1 MLAIDELTGVG
12 WWATDRNRIPGKVTI
27 YVFIPSELRQNI
39 DPDDPTLASRARI
52 DAIRDS
58 WRPDTDRR
66 AIVERIVALN
76 NDPSTRPV
84 EFTIAIPGRGVYTNY
99 ADFRTPAAREAM
111 HTYMDSLNR
120 FNEAMANLQKMRE
133 AFAKG
138 DTRFDDL
145 ILRAEEQISASRAEL
160 QTLRNDVITLER

>member
-1 MLAIDELTGVG
+1 
-12 WWATDRNRIPGKVTI
+12 
-27 YVFIPSELRQNI
+27 
-39 DPDDPTLASRARI
+39 
-52 DAIRDS
+52 
-58 WRPDTDRR
+58 
-66 AIVERIVALN
+66 
-76 NDPSTRPV
+76 
-84 EFTIAIPGRGVYTNY
+84 
-99 ADFRTPAAREAM
+99 M